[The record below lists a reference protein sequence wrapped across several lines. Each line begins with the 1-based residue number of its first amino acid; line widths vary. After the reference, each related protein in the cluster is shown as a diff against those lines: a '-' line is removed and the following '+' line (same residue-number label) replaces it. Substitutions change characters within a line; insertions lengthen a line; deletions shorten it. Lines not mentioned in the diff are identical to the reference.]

1 MAQMHGSLFLV
12 VQHLSKVYNEM
23 EARFIFDE
31 DQEDVQKRKAGQTSN
46 LPRRRGVLPR
56 MRPPPRSAAQGC
68 STTRAALLAVS
79 LCAAL
84 VLLSNQTHIQA
95 ELTSAAVH
103 THASVVRPDLPRDH
117 PPPAAAESEERRRSP
132 HQSVVEPSRSQPAPT
147 PAPTPAPNPA
157 STPTPAPTPA
167 AARRPGLATFPPP
180 PSSLTLVFGNSEM
193 ADFVYNWLAHA
204 RRVPGLAPYSAVALD
219 DGLVAKCAAL
229 CRAAAHPEASQPPAQ
244 RLHGR
249 SPRGATAAQS
259 LRPARPPVGSAARP
273 ASASW
278 FCSAR
283 ASSG

>member
-1 MAQMHGSLFLV
+1 MD
-12 VQHLSKVYNEM
+12 
-23 EARFIFDE
+23 ARFLLDE
-31 DQEDVQKRKAGQTSN
+31 EPEDEQKRKAGQTSN
-46 LPRRRGVLPR
+46 LPRRRGLSLP

-132 HQSVVEPSRSQPAPT
+132 HQSVVEPSRSQPAHT

-249 SPRGATAAQS
+249 SPRDATAAQS

-273 ASASW
+273 ASARW
-278 FCSAR
+278 FSSAR

>member
-1 MAQMHGSLFLV
+1 M
-12 VQHLSKVYNEM
+12 KN
-23 EARFIFDE
+23 
-31 DQEDVQKRKAGQTSN
+31 QEDDQKRKAGQTQTSCQDGAAFC
-46 LPRRRGVLPR
+46 RR

-117 PPPAAAESEERRRSP
+117 PPLAAAESEERRRSP
-132 HQSVVEPSRSQPAPT
+132 HQSAVEPSRSQPAPT

-244 RLHGR
+244 RPRGR

-273 ASASW
+273 ARASW